1 MQIQRAFWGKRVFAL
16 VALKGTQHC
25 FSVKCRLASFSP
37 NERRKTEKKSMRM
50 GSCFGALDLSHMCQL
65 QLAFFLL
72 RSIME
77 FFCVLHANTLT
88 NSKLPLLFFFFFICL
103 LAKQFSLPFWRFDP
117 FPHYFCSL
125 FFSPYILTRQQQK
138 ALLLLLLLCVCVCV
152 LFLFPFVLSEFALDS
167 LAGSLRRQ
175 NRLKK
180 KRTYIYIHTLVLF
193 FFFGERSSC
202 CLS

>member
-72 RSIME
+72 RPIME

-103 LAKQFSLPFWRFDP
+103 LAKQFSFPFWRFDP

-125 FFSPYILTRQQQK
+125 FFSPLYSDSTTTKSSITTLIIV
-138 ALLLLLLLCVCVCV
+138 CVCVCV
-152 LFLFPFVLSEFALDS
+152 VPVSVC
-167 LAGSLRRQ
+167 SLRVCF
-175 NRLKK
+175 RLTG
-180 KRTYIYIHTLVLF
+180 RLAA
-193 FFFGERSSC
+193 
-202 CLS
+202 

>member
-37 NERRKTEKKSMRM
+37 NERRKTEKKSMQM

-88 NSKLPLLFFFFFICL
+88 NSKLPLLFFFFFL
-103 LAKQFSLPFWRFDP
+103 
-117 FPHYFCSL
+117 YVCSL
-125 FFSPYILTRQQQK
+125 NSFPFLFGDLTLFRTISVLFFFPPIFWLDNNKKLYYYSYY
-138 ALLLLLLLCVCVCV
+138 CVCVCV
-152 LFLFPFVLSEFALDS
+152 CVCVVPVSVC
-167 LAGSLRRQ
+167 SLRVCF
-175 NRLKK
+175 RLTG
-180 KRTYIYIHTLVLF
+180 RLAA
-193 FFFGERSSC
+193 
-202 CLS
+202 